1 MVEAILDSYS
11 INVHKRWT
19 DRGQT
24 PRIVMMRVGIAMLQ
38 GARHEHYQ
46 AIKQASMEMQQEV
59 EVVELRKSEQV
70 DSSIDGLILPGGES
84 TTMRIASL
92 SESLL
97 EGLFDWM
104 TQYPDRP
111 VLGTC
116 AGAILLAQ
124 PTQGRE
130 RFINLDIARNAWGR
144 QKFSFEAGVEVT
156 LETPEQSTKVEIELT
171 RDKFN
176 HKPLPMGNDA
186 INSESEQF
194 PGVFIRAPRF
204 IQDSI
209 KCQPVAHLSQEV
221 VGVLQGEKLALT
233 FHPEL
238 TGDRRFHRWL
248 IGRIMDSKQ

>member
-1 MVEAILDSYS
+1 MAKPRVDSYS
-11 INVHKRWT
+11 ISVHKRWT

-24 PRIVMMRVGIAMLQ
+24 QRIVMMRVGIAMIQ

-46 AIKQASMEMQQEV
+46 AIKHASIEMQQEV
-59 EVVELRKSEQV
+59 EVIELRKAEQV

-92 SESLL
+92 SESLF

-104 TQYPDRP
+104 TQYPNRP

-124 PTQGRE
+124 PTKGRE
-130 RFINLDIARNAWGR
+130 RFIDVDIDRNAWGR
-144 QKFSFEAGVEVT
+144 QKFSFEADLEIT
-156 LETPEQSTKVEIELT
+156 LETPERSANTEFELT

-176 HKPLPMGNDA
+176 HKPLPMDNPVVR
-186 INSESEQF
+186 SKSEQF

-204 IQDSI
+204 VQDSV
-209 KCQPVAHLSQEV
+209 KCHPVAHLAHEI
-221 VGVLQGEKLALT
+221 VGVLQGERLALT

-248 IGRIMDSKQ
+248 ISRIMNAKQ

>member
-1 MVEAILDSYS
+1 MVNARLDSYS

-46 AIKQASMEMQQEV
+46 AIKLASMEMQQEV

-156 LETPEQSTKVEIELT
+156 LETPEQSTNVEIELA

>member
-1 MVEAILDSYS
+1 MVRARLDSYS
-11 INVHKRWT
+11 ISVHKRWT

-24 PRIVMMRVGIAMLQ
+24 QRMVMMRVGIAMIQ

-59 EVVELRKSEQV
+59 EVIELRKAEQV

-104 TQYPDRP
+104 TKYPNRP

-116 AGAILLAQ
+116 AGAILLAK
-124 PTQGRE
+124 PTQDRE
-130 RFINLDIARNAWGR
+130 RFIDVDIDRNAYGR
-144 QKFSFEAGVEVT
+144 QKFSFEADVEVT
-156 LETPEQSTKVEIELT
+156 LETPEQSANTEFELT

-176 HKPLPMGNDA
+176 HKPLPMDNQVVR
-186 INSESEQF
+186 SKSEQF
-194 PGVFIRAPRF
+194 PGVFIRAPKF
-204 IQDSI
+204 IQDSV
-209 KCQPVAHLSQEV
+209 KCQPIAHLSHEI

-248 IGRIMDSKQ
+248 ISRIMDAKQ

>member
-1 MVEAILDSYS
+1 MVNARLDSYS

-24 PRIVMMRVGIAMLQ
+24 RRVAMMRVGIAMLQ
-38 GARHEHYQ
+38 GARHEHYE
-46 AIKQASMEMQQEV
+46 AIKHASMEMQQEV
-59 EVVELRKSEQV
+59 EVVELRKAEQV
-70 DSSIDGLILPGGES
+70 DSSIEGLILPGGES

-104 TQYPDRP
+104 TKYPDRP

-124 PTQGRE
+124 LTQGRE
-130 RFINLDIARNAWGR
+130 SFIDVDVARNAWGR
-144 QKFSFEAGVEVT
+144 QKFSFEAGVDVT
-156 LETPEQSTKVEIELT
+156 LETPNKSANAEFELA

-176 HKPLPMGNDA
+176 HKPLPMTKQVVKSTSG
-186 INSESEQF
+186 EF

-204 IQDSI
+204 IQNSI
-209 KCQPVAHLSQEV
+209 KCQPVAHLSQEI

-238 TGDRRFHRWL
+238 TSDRRFHRWL
-248 IGRIMDSKQ
+248 ISRIMDSKQ

>member
-1 MVEAILDSYS
+1 MVNARLDSYS

-24 PRIVMMRVGIAMLQ
+24 QRIDMMRVGIAMLQ

-59 EVVELRKSEQV
+59 EVVELRKAEQV

-130 RFINLDIARNAWGR
+130 RFIDLDIARNAWGR

-156 LETPEQSTKVEIELT
+156 LETPEQSTNVEIELT

-176 HKPLPMGNDA
+176 HKPLPMSNNA
-186 INSESEQF
+186 IKSESEQF

-209 KCQPVAHLSQEV
+209 KCQPIAHLSQEI

-248 IGRIMDSKQ
+248 ISRIMDSKQ

>member
-1 MVEAILDSYS
+1 MTNARHDSYS
-11 INVHKRWT
+11 ISVHKRWT

-24 PRIVMMRVGIAMLQ
+24 RRVGMMRVGIAMLQ
-38 GARHEHYQ
+38 GARHEHYE
-46 AIKQASMEMQQEV
+46 AIKHASMEMQQEV
-59 EVVELRKSEQV
+59 EVVELRKAEQV

-84 TTMRIASL
+84 TTMRIASQ

-97 EGLFDWM
+97 EALFDWM

-124 PTQGRE
+124 PTQSRAS
-130 RFINLDIARNAWGR
+130 FIEVDVTRNAWGR
-144 QKFSFEAGVEVT
+144 QRFSFEAGVEVT
-156 LETPEQSTKVEIELT
+156 LETPNKSTTAKFELS

-176 HKPLPMGNDA
+176 HKPLPMAKQGVK
-186 INSESEQF
+186 STSGEF

-204 IQDSI
+204 IQNSI
-209 KCQPVAHLSQEV
+209 KCQPIAHLSQEV

-238 TGDRRFHRWL
+238 TSDRRFHRWL
-248 IGRIMDSKQ
+248 VGRIMDAKQ